1 MLNPFF
7 QRKHFLSFIHHQ
19 SWVGLVVVIGIILLL
34 LCKLMPFHTQ
44 TLATVDVTGLVHQF
58 VRSQASLNLPH
69 KIREKQVKAFGHQ
82 LETLLK
88 TIAIEHHVVLMPQEA
103 VISGAVDLTPLVK
116 ARLNTGDSISDK
128 TLW

>member
-19 SWVGLVVVIGIILLL
+19 SWVGLVAVVGLMLL
-34 LCKLMPFHTQ
+34 LCKLVPLHTQ
-44 TLATVDVTGLVHQF
+44 TIATVDVTGLVRQF
-58 VRSQASLNLPH
+58 VRSQANLNLPH
-69 KIREKQVKAFGHQ
+69 KTREQQVKAFGHQ
-82 LETLLK
+82 LEALLK
-88 TIAIEHHVVLMPQEA
+88 TIAIERHVVLMPQEA
-103 VISGAVDLTPLVK
+103 VIIGAVDLTPLVK